1 MSLQNIEFLNKKKNT
16 EISIEEPNQ
25 FLKMSYSSL
34 KETNQGTC
42 GLQRPIISETHW
54 VTSSSNL
61 LDNGATV
68 NGNLAIG
75 KNVIVAYLPWEGY
88 NFEDAVLISNQLVSH
103 DCYTSLHIENYI
115 VEIEDPD
122 LGFEFITK
130 DIPFLSMIEIDHLK
144 NLDSK
149 GIIQKGIW
157 VKEGD
162 FLVGKVKSKHAFK
175 INPNIL
181 LQKDK
186 NYEFIDDQNNLSE
199 NEMNFLDN
207 ENIFLDNENTFLD
220 DENIFLNNENILLD
234 DENNFLDDEKYE
246 PNQHNKKNINDFI
259 DSNRINNNF
268 YNPKKKQ
275 EYTDTSFRVPK
286 GVEGLILDVEI
297 LTSAT
302 RGRKNF
308 IDFTDDWFEDDWLDD
323 WMEIFSEEDNS
334 IKQSLERKEPVKNLI
349 VGVKITLLQRRKIQ
363 VGDKVAG
370 RHGNK
375 GIISKILPVEDMPY
389 LPDGTPVDVVL
400 NPLGIPSRMNVGQ
413 VLECLLGLAGKYLC
427 ESYNINL
434 FDEKFGKHAS
444 RSFVYAKLYEAS
456 IKTKNP
462 WLFELEH
469 PGKFQIFDG
478 RTGLVFNQPVTVGY
492 TYMLKLIHMVDDK
505 IHARATGP
513 YSIITQQPT
522 HGRAQNG
529 GQRVGEMEV
538 WAFQAY
544 GAAFTLQEL
553 LTIKSDDTI
562 GRNEATTNIVL
573 NKPIERRHPES
584 LKLILREIQS
594 LCFNLEMYAP
604 SYNKEINKF
613 SLIDL
618 NDLDN
623 DIL

>member
-25 FLKMSYSSL
+25 FLKLSYSSL

-54 VTSSSNL
+54 VTSSSIL

-88 NFEDAVLISNQLVSH
+88 NFEDAVLISNRLVSH
-103 DCYTSLHIENYI
+103 DFYTSLHIENYI

-130 DIPFLSMIEIDHLK
+130 DIPFLSMIEIDYLK

-175 INPNIL
+175 INPNIIS
-181 LQKDK
+181 QKDK
-186 NYEFIDDQNNLSE
+186 NYESINDQNNLSE

-207 ENIFLDNENTFLD
+207 ENTF
-220 DENIFLNNENILLD
+220 I
-234 DENNFLDDEKYE
+234 DDEKYE
-246 PNQHNKKNINDFI
+246 PNQHTKKNINDFI

-308 IDFTDDWFEDDWLDD
+308 INFTDDWFEEEWLDT
-323 WMEIFSEEDNS
+323 FSEEDYTKNY
-334 IKQSLERKEPVKNLI
+334 IQQGLDRKEPVKKLI

-573 NKPIERRHPES
+573 NKPIERRQPES

-604 SYNKEINKF
+604 SYNKEITKF